1 MNKDL
6 VIYYVKR
13 HLFGIIGMV
22 IAIAVVVLGVMFKGK
37 GKEAIETAEA
47 EFTEQTGR
55 KDTLEQGQSMV
66 SGGSVKNTE
75 ANARLAE
82 QDKKRYE
89 NFIANATQVLSE
101 DTVVPMSSDQ
111 FLSHMVSVLEELN
124 QRAREKMVVLP
135 TDTTNATQA
144 IPYNFSF
151 MHLRNVV
158 ELAGDKVPELQV
170 QLKDIRS
177 VADILFRSRV
187 RSITMLQRPRVTY
200 EDTLAGPSGDYLDER
215 LKYTNNV
222 SVVRP
227 YRIRFECL
235 SGSIGYVLTGL
246 AAEKEFFVVRKMEV
260 TQQGA
265 KKSGVQGGAGGME
278 GGDGGGMPGGYPPG
292 MMSGGGDPS
301 GGFPGGGDP
310 SGGFPGGFPGGAV
323 TPGAGIAAPKI
334 TLSPL
339 ERATLERMGLA
350 SQKSTNVISETV
362 LEVELDIDVVRKL
375 PVAPDPNALSTEPVP
390 APGTQ
395 PQTNAPPAVTN
406 APPATNAP
414 PSTNAAPVPAPAV
427 PGTP

>member
-13 HLFGIIGMV
+13 HLIGIVGMI
-22 IAIAVVVLGVMFKGK
+22 IAIAVVVLGVMFQGK
-37 GKEAIETAEA
+37 GKEAIEAADA
-47 EFTEQTGR
+47 EFQEQTGR
-55 KDTLEQGQSMV
+55 KDTLEQGQSMAA
-66 SGGSVKNTE
+66 GGSVKNTDS
-75 ANARLAE
+75 NARLAE
-82 QDKKRYE
+82 QDKARYVAFVE
-89 NFIANATQVLSE
+89 NATQVLSE
-101 DTVVPMSSDQ
+101 DAVVPMSSDQ

-124 QRAREKMVVLP
+124 QRARENMVTLP
-135 TDTTNATQA
+135 ADTTNATQR

-200 EDTLAGPSGDYLDER
+200 EDAVAGPSGDYLDER

-265 KKSGVQGGAGGME
+265 KKSGVQGGGADGS
-278 GGDGGGMPGGYPPG
+278 GGGMSGYPPG

-301 GGFPGGGDP
+301 GGGFPGGGFPGGGDP
-310 SGGFPGGFPGGAV
+310 NGGFPGGGFPGGGV
-323 TPGAGIAAPKI
+323 TPGAPTAAPRI
-334 TLSPL
+334 VLSAL
-339 ERATLERMGLA
+339 EMTALERMGLS

-375 PVAPDPNALSTEPVP
+375 PVAPDPNAVPEQPVP
-390 APGTQ
+390 APSNPQ
-395 PQTNAPPAVTN
+395 PTNAAPAVTN
-406 APPATNAP
+406 APAITNAP
-414 PSTNAAPVPAPAV
+414 AVTNAVPV